1 MPQFPRR
8 LLFSLA
14 SLLLF
19 AALPVA
25 AAIDES
31 DLLPV
36 DQAYVLSAEATA
48 ADTVR
53 IRWKIADGYYMYRHR
68 TSVQTITP
76 GARSGALTLPKGE
89 PHEDEFFGKTETYRD
104 ELVATLPDIVGAGA
118 TVALKIKYQGCAD
131 VGICYPPQTR
141 TLSVKLPSASA
152 SDSRTVVG
160 SGSFNPL
167 ASRAGASG
175 ANPLGSVF
183 GNTGKAG
190 PLPEEQA
197 FAFDAIVGDG
207 NTLLLRFTPAQG
219 YYLYRDRSSFRLDA
233 DGIAPGKPQWPKGVS
248 HRDEH
253 FGEVIVYFSPVDL
266 KLPLNR
272 TRADAQAVTLRT
284 TFQGCQNDGI
294 CYPPMTRTVKIALPK
309 GKVTAQAASGSVPAT
324 ADASPALIE
333 PQPAPSG
340 ADAPADNTS
349 DGATDGAI
357 DSAAADIGPAATS
370 TTAAAPTAD
379 RDVRIFGL
387 KANLFLAFLA
397 ALLGGLILN
406 LMPCVLPV
414 LSIKVLGLID
424 NNDSR
429 ENTRSH
435 ARWYTAG
442 VLVSFVALGA
452 MVLALRSAGE
462 ALGWGFQ
469 MQRPGVVAVLGLVM
483 FLFGLNLSGVWTL
496 TGRWVGMGQSLTTR
510 SGPSGDFFTGVL
522 AVVVA
527 APCTAPMMFQALAWA
542 FTAPTASALL
552 VFFGLGL
559 GLALPFLLIAYIPAL
574 ARMLPRPGAW
584 METFKQLL
592 AFPLYFTAVWLVWVL
607 AKQRGADAVALWAV
621 SAVLLAF
628 AAWAWTHAQ
637 TRGARW
643 GRFAAILALAAALL
657 PLWRIGTIERPA
669 PRPVP
674 SSAGSIA
681 ATAAHAESDAVA
693 YSAQR
698 LADLRAANRVVLVNM
713 TADWCVTCKANE
725 RTVFAREGFRE
736 ALDDANAVYM
746 VGDWTDVD
754 PAITQYLQRYKA
766 VGVPLYVVYPRDG
779 GEGKV
784 LPTVLTP
791 TLVREALAEAAQR

>member
-1 MPQFPRR
+1 MPPFPRR

-14 SLLLF
+14 SLLLS

-53 IRWKIADGYYMYRHR
+53 IRWKIADGYYLYRHR
-68 TSVQTITP
+68 TSVQTATP

-104 ELVATLPDIVGAGA
+104 ELLATLPNIVGAGA

-131 VGICYPPQTR
+131 AGICYPPQTR
-141 TLSVKLPSASA
+141 TLSVKLPSASTSSSA
-152 SDSRTVVG
+152 STADSG
-160 SGSFNPL
+160 GFNPL
-167 ASRAGASG
+167 APRAGASG

-219 YYLYRDRSSFRLDA
+219 YYLYRDRSTFRLDA
-233 DGIAPGKPQWPKGVS
+233 DGIAPGKPRWPKGVS

-272 TRADAQAVTLRT
+272 TRADAQAVTLRA

-309 GKVTAQAASGSVPAT
+309 GEVTQVSTTDAATTAPAIDDRSAATTAAAAPVATGT
-324 ADASPALIE
+324 ADAS
-333 PQPAPSG
+333 
-340 ADAPADNTS
+340 
-349 DGATDGAI
+349 
-357 DSAAADIGPAATS
+357 
-370 TTAAAPTAD
+370 TAAATDAPPIAAGTTNAALPEPTD
-379 RDVRIFGL
+379 TRSTET
-387 KANLFLAFLA
+387 LFSALLL

-414 LSIKVLGLID
+414 LSLKALGLAG
-424 NNDSR
+424 SG
-429 ENTRSH
+429 ESPQH
-435 ARWYTAG
+435 ARAHALWYTAG
-442 VLVSFVALGA
+442 VLVSFVALGGLA
-452 MVLALRSAGE
+452 LALREAGQ

-469 MQRPGVVAVLGLVM
+469 LQQPLVVAALGLLM
-483 FLFGLNLSGVWTL
+483 FGFGLSLSGVWHVG
-496 TGRWVGMGQSLTTR
+496 GRWTGVGHRLANR
-510 SGPSGDFFTGVL
+510 SGAAGDFFTGVL

-527 APCTAPMMFQALAWA
+527 APCTAPFMAPALGWA
-542 FTAPTASALL
+542 FAAPTASALL
-552 VFFGLGL
+552 VFAFLGL
-559 GLALPFLLIAYIPAL
+559 GLALPFLLIGFVPGL
-574 ARMLPRPGAW
+574 AQRLPKPGAW

-592 AFPLYFTAVWLVWVL
+592 AFPMYLTAIWLVWVL
-607 AKQRGADAVALWAV
+607 AKQRGADAVGWWALA
-621 SAVLLAF
+621 ALALAL
-628 AAWAWTHAQ
+628 AAWAWTHARM
-637 TRGARW
+637 RGTRW
-643 GRFAAILALAAALL
+643 GEVVAIVALLAALWPMWAISKLSAADAAQVQL
-657 PLWRIGTIERPA
+657 PADSRA
-669 PRPVP
+669 VP
-674 SSAGSIA
+674 FS
-681 ATAAHAESDAVA
+681 E
-693 YSAQR
+693 QR
-698 LADLRAANRVVLVNM
+698 LADLRNAGRVVLVNM

-725 RTVFAREGFRE
+725 RAVFARDGFRE

-754 PAITQYLQRYKA
+754 PAITKYLQRYKA
-766 VGVPLYVVYPRDG
+766 VGVPLYVVYPRGG
-779 GEGKV
+779 GEGEV

-791 TLVREALAEAAQR
+791 TMVREALEKAAQ